1 MSQAKSADSTGGPTP
16 AAEGLRFGLTARHR
30 GPKVA
35 AFVTFLAVLAM
46 AAGLYSVVTWRLTM
60 ERRGVGGGRRAI
72 DARAHRR
79 HHEPHGA
86 LLGNR

>member
-1 MSQAKSADSTGGPTP
+1 MVNCVLEIWRCATIRGRASQQIRRVRLSQAKSADSTGGPTP

-46 AAGLYSVVTWRLTM
+46 VAGL
-60 ERRGVGGGRRAI
+60 
-72 DARAHRR
+72 
-79 HHEPHGA
+79 
-86 LLGNR
+86 